1 MVIDACKKFKGC
13 FIISGD
19 GNSDHPSAP
28 KKNPCS
34 MRKRECKKLE
44 ALSLEKSNA
53 TGSSITKLSRSITLS
68 IDDNFCS

>member
-1 MVIDACKKFKGC
+1 MLVKSSRDASSFQAMAILIILLHRKKT
-13 FIISGD
+13 
-19 GNSDHPSAP
+19 
-28 KKNPCS
+28 PCS